1 MFIGIAGQ
9 FSGVENT
16 NMTDIERDEPKDE
29 HEEEFEDV
37 TVLGDITVEE
47 FSGIK
52 ERLGDKEKI
61 QLISGVELG
70 NIKGKKIVVVTNLR
84 ILDITDAK
92 VSLLGEKKQFRD
104 LKIDSIDKME
114 VNDKK
119 TLDKVVLQLPEGRKE
134 ELMVP
139 DGEGLKVT
147 GLIRDIQKNPDPA
160 DKLEKLSDQH
170 ERGNISEE
178 EFEDK
183 KDDLVDRI

>member
-1 MFIGIAGQ
+1 
-9 FSGVENT
+9 
-16 NMTDIERDEPKDE
+16 MTDIERDEPRDQDVE
-29 HEEEFEDV
+29 DFENV
-37 TVLGDITVEE
+37 EVLGDITVEE

-92 VSLLGEKKQFRD
+92 VNLLGEKKQFRD
-104 LKIDSIDKME
+104 LRIDTIEKME
-114 VNDKK
+114 VEDKK
-119 TLDKVVLQLPEGRKE
+119 GLDKIKITLQEGIE
-134 ELMVP
+134 QLMVP
-139 DGEGLKVT
+139 DTKGLRVT

-160 DKLEKLSDQH
+160 DKLEKLSEQKD
-170 ERGNISEE
+170 RGNISNE
-178 EFEDK
+178 EFEEK

>member
-1 MFIGIAGQ
+1 M
-9 FSGVENT
+9 S
-16 NMTDIERDEPKDE
+16 DIESEEPTESHK
-29 HEEEFEDV
+29 EEFEDV
-37 TVLGDITVEE
+37 KVIGDVTLEE
-47 FSGIK
+47 YSGIR
-52 ERLGDKEKI
+52 ERLTDKEKV

-70 NIKGKKIVVVTNLR
+70 NIKGKKLVVITNLR

-104 LKIDSIDKME
+104 LKIDSIEKMK

-119 TLDKVVLQLPEGRKE
+119 NIDNIVVRLPEGRKE

-147 GLIRDIQKNPDPA
+147 GLIRDIQQTPDPA
-160 DKLEKLSDQH
+160 NKLEKLSDQRD
-170 ERGNISEE
+170 RGNISEE
-178 EFEDK
+178 EFEEK

>member
-1 MFIGIAGQ
+1 
-9 FSGVENT
+9 
-16 NMTDIERDEPKDE
+16 MTDIERDEPKEE
-29 HEEEFEDV
+29 HKNEFENV

-52 ERLGDKEKI
+52 ERLSDKEKI

-104 LKIDSIDKME
+104 IKIDSIDKME

-119 TLDKVVLQLPEGRKE
+119 TLDKVILQLPEGRKQ

-139 DGEGLKVT
+139 DDAGLKVT

-160 DKLEKLSDQH
+160 DKLEKISEQH
-170 ERGNISEE
+170 ERGNISKE

>member
-1 MFIGIAGQ
+1 MFIGIACQ
-9 FSGVENT
+9 ALGVDSSI
-16 NMTDIERDEPKDE
+16 MTEIERDEPKDE
-29 HEEEFEDV
+29 HVDEFENV
-37 TVLGDITVEE
+37 TVLGDVTVEE
-47 FSGIK
+47 FSGIREK
-52 ERLGDKEKI
+52 LGDKEKI

-119 TLDKVVLQLPEGRKE
+119 TLDKVILQLPEGRKE

-170 ERGNISEE
+170 ERGNISKE

>member
-1 MFIGIAGQ
+1 
-9 FSGVENT
+9 
-16 NMTDIERDEPKDE
+16 MTDLERDEPKDK
-29 HEEEFEDV
+29 HEDKFEDATVFGDV
-37 TVLGDITVEE
+37 TVEV

-52 ERLGDKEKI
+52 ERMGEKEKI

-92 VSLLGEKKQFRD
+92 VSLLGENKQFRD
-104 LKIDSIDKME
+104 ISIESIDKME

-119 TLDKVVLQLPEGRKE
+119 NMDKIVLQLPEGRKQ
-134 ELMVP
+134 ELIVP
-139 DGEGLKVT
+139 NGEGLKLT
-147 GLIRDIQKNPDPA
+147 GLIRDLQKNPDPA

-170 ERGNISEE
+170 DRGNITEE
-178 EFEDK
+178 EFKEK